1 MTLWFVSILLV
12 ATIVLLMTEKLP
24 VDLTAIGIMVTLVL
38 AGILTPLEAV
48 NGFSSPWGLCS

>member
-48 NGFSSPWGLCS
+48 NGFASPAGLCS